1 MTDTVGDGDFQKWGD
16 PSNGGMI
23 LKWGVDTTLRTM
35 KTFVKK
41 NSVKELGKTSFE
53 INQVKFYIHT

>member
-1 MTDTVGDGDFQKWGD
+1 MTDKVGDGDFQKWGD

-23 LKWGVDTTLRTM
+23 LKWGIDTTLRTM

-53 INQVKFYIHT
+53 IN

>member
-53 INQVKFYIHT
+53 IN